1 MKKSILLSNSLIHAL
16 NDASTVVVAMIL
28 PVLYSRHFII
38 TRYSDIGILS
48 NLGLLVTFIF
58 QFLVVRWEAKF
69 ELRHM
74 LLFSMVGISLS
85 LMLISTASSFAALLG
100 FFIIM
105 RFFVSFYH
113 PIGVSWISRV
123 HAGHGLDL
131 AMGVQSGSGNLGVF
145 LAFVSVGFLAQKF
158 SWKTPLILWALLCF
172 LVALT
177 SYTLIRKASTLQE
190 TSAAF
195 SKLSSWIATLKQIKI
210 FVPGFIFGGACWGT
224 TVFYAPSLLH
234 HRFNIPLGK
243 TGFFLSLWILL
254 GTVMTYF
261 FGLLRRKFRRWTICL
276 TAFSGASFFLVLL
289 GLARSRT
296 LAVLS
301 LFLFGSF
308 LFLNFPALQAFVG
321 DSIQANNKTMAY
333 SLSANIQMGTGA
345 IISLISGFLSD
356 YYGINAPF
364 LFAACL
370 GIGTSLF
377 YLFLKKK

>member
-123 HAGHGLDL
+123 HAGHSLDL

-177 SYTLIRKASTLQE
+177 SYALMRKASTLQE
-190 TSAAF
+190 TSASF
-195 SKLSSWIATLKQIKI
+195 SKLSSWIATLKQIKL

-254 GTVMTYF
+254 GTVVTYF
-261 FGLLRRKFRRWTICL
+261 FGLLRRKFQRWTICL

-289 GLARSRT
+289 GIARSRT

-377 YLFLKKK
+377 YFFLKKK